1 MEVDCTMYR
10 FEVYLKN
17 GKRHKA
23 YYDLDKPNVIQLMKM
38 EFAADDSY
46 LDGAYCVTSNDEIFR
61 ALQTN
66 GFTVSR
72 PMKGRV
78 DYCVRLPEEMAVQ
91 VNNAAAA
98 EGMHEATV
106 IRQAVAFWI
115 ENGCPL

>member
-1 MEVDCTMYR
+1 MYR

-23 YYDLDKPNVIQLMKM
+23 YYDLEKPNVIQLMKM
-38 EFAADDSY
+38 EFAADDTY
-46 LDGAYCVTSNDEIFR
+46 LDGAYCVTGNDDVFK
-61 ALQTN
+61 ALQSN

-78 DYCVRLPEEMAVQ
+78 DYCVRLPEEMARHVI
-91 VNNAAAA
+91 ATADA

-106 IRQAVAFWI
+106 IRSAVAFWI
-115 ENGCPL
+115 ENGCPI

>member
-1 MEVDCTMYR
+1 MYR

-23 YYDLDKPNVIQLMKM
+23 YYSLEKPNVIQLMKM
-38 EFAADDSY
+38 EFTANDTY
-46 LDGAYCVTSNDEIFR
+46 LSGAYCVTSNDEVFQ
-61 ALQTN
+61 ALQSN
-66 GFTVSR
+66 GFAVSR
-72 PMKGRV
+72 PMQGRV
-78 DYCVRLPEEMAVQ
+78 DYSVRLPEEMAAQ

-98 EGMHEATV
+98 EGMHEAAV

>member
-1 MEVDCTMYR
+1 MHG

-23 YYDLDKPNVIQLMKM
+23 YYSLDKPNVIQLMKM
-38 EFAADDSY
+38 EFSADDTY
-46 LDGAYCVTSNDEIFR
+46 LAGAYCVTINDDVYK
-61 ALQTN
+61 ALQAN

-78 DYCVRLPEEMAVQ
+78 DYSVRLPEEMAQQ